1 MCQDNQGVI
10 EVQSPDVLGID
21 LGTTNSS
28 VAIYRRGKIQ
38 VIPLDGELS
47 MPSAVRFKNRKKNDV
62 VVGKPAKKYI
72 LIKPD
77 EIFTSVKSLMGD
89 NEWMDKSE
97 IRNKFNI
104 EGELFTPT
112 DIASII
118 LQELVAKAN
127 GAEYGSNLDYGA
139 NGSFVKAVIT
149 VPANSSPVYKQH
161 VMEAAEKAGL
171 GETDEFGNVKHDANG
186 HIVGVYILEEPTA
199 AALAYAQNMG
209 FDDTKNKEQHIL
221 VYDFGGG
228 TFDATV
234 LRLKSEI
241 GKAPEFTR
249 LSTYGIADLGGD
261 TIDWVLAKMIAKHI
275 QDETD
280 IDVLSNPSSIEAKSR
295 RKELAEEA
303 KIKFSVGDETD
314 VEIELTSVVL
324 DSENAEKRASN
335 VIISRESFISEI
347 TPLLEKTIECV
358 RTVLNAA
365 SIDADNIDRVVLVGG
380 SSKAPWVKKI
390 ITENL
395 REPYMAQNVDTV
407 VAQGASYYGFM
418 GPEINTP
425 PGTSHN
431 YGIEVQSGLF
441 SPLVLKDIP
450 FGEEEFISYEATFYN
465 SNDSGRATV
474 AGFITQDEV
483 QYTENEKGA
492 RISELLVIQENKM
505 GEPMFKH
512 IGEFDITI
520 PRKPAGEVAI
530 VLTMKVFKDNHI
542 EVVAT
547 AEGKETPIIWKY

>member
-1 MCQDNQGVI
+1 MCEITNTK
-10 EVQSPDVLGID
+10 SKYVLGID

-28 VAIYRRGKIQ
+28 VAIYKRGQMQ
-38 VIPLDGELS
+38 VIPMEGNLS
-47 MPSAVRFKNRKKNDV
+47 MPSAVRFKNRKKASV
-62 VVGKPAKKYI
+62 VVGKQAKQYVI
-72 LIKPD
+72 IKPD
-77 EIFTSVKSLMGD
+77 EVFTSVKSLMGD

-104 EGELFTPT
+104 EGEQFTPT
-112 DIASII
+112 DIAALI
-118 LQELVAKAN
+118 LQELIAKAEDS
-127 GAEYGSNLDYGA
+127 GEGE
-139 NGSFVKAVIT
+139 GSFESAVIT

-161 VMEAAEKAGL
+161 VLEAAEKAGL

-186 HIVGVYILEEPTA
+186 NIVGVYILEEPTA

-234 LRLKSEI
+234 LKLKSEI
-241 GKAPEFTR
+241 GKAPQFTR
-249 LSTYGIADLGGD
+249 LSTYGITDLGGD
-261 TIDWVLAKMIAKHI
+261 TIDWALAKMIAKHI
-275 QDETD
+275 QDETGID
-280 IDVLSNPSSIEAKSR
+280 ILSTPSSIEAKAR
-295 RKELAEEA
+295 IKELAEEA
-303 KIKFSVGDETD
+303 KIKFSVGDDTD
-314 VEIELTSVVL
+314 VEIELASVVL
-324 DSENAEKRASN
+324 DSENPEKRSSN
-335 VIISRESFISEI
+335 VIISRESFVAEI

-358 RTVLNAA
+358 KNVLKAA
-365 SIDADNIDRVVLVGG
+365 AIDVEEINRVVLVGG

-390 ITENL
+390 IADNFMD
-395 REPYMAQNVDTV
+395 PYMAQNVDTV

-418 GPEINTP
+418 GPVFVLPNT
-425 PGTSHN
+425 TSHN

-450 FGEEEFISYEATFYN
+450 FGEEEFVSYEATFFN
-465 SNDSGRATV
+465 SNDSGRATI

-492 RISELLVIQENKM
+492 RISELLVIQENNM